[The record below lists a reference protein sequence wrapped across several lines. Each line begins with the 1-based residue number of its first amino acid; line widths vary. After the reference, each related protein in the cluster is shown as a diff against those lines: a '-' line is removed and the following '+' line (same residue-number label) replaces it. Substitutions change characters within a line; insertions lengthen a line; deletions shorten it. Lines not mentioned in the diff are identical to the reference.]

1 MQTAMDSDTREEPRS
16 EPKSEAKSEPRSEP
30 KSEPKSEAPR
40 RDPSITIPTAAALRT
55 ERAFAFGVAV
65 VPFVGL
71 LAAIAWHVV
80 TVTDLAIAVVMYAIT
95 GFGITVGFHR
105 LFTHKSF
112 ECPKWVKAAFQIA
125 GSMAVEGP
133 AIRWVA
139 DHRRHHAFSDR
150 PGDPHSPHLRERH
163 GVAGTLSE
171 LWHAH
176 IGWFFDA
183 EKTRIKRFAPDL
195 LVDRDV
201 TRIDKRYF
209 TWMFLTLAI
218 PFVLGA
224 VATQS
229 LRGALSA
236 LLWGGL
242 VRVFFVHHVTW
253 SINSICHVFGNRP
266 FETRDKSSNV
276 AWLAIPSL
284 GESWHNGHHA
294 FPTSAVHGLGRF
306 QIDLSALLISM
317 LERLGLA
324 WNVKRPTAAQVE
336 DRRVAAT

>member
-1 MQTAMDSDTREEPRS
+1 MQTAMETNALEETELPRS
-16 EPKSEAKSEPRSEP
+16 VPPESVPPASVPPTTDTPK
-30 KSEPKSEAPR
+30 
-40 RDPSITIPTAAALRT
+40 RDPSTVTPTPEALRS
-55 ERAFAFGVAV
+55 ERTFAFLVAV
-65 VPFVGL
+65 VPFVAL
-71 LAAIAWHVV
+71 LGAIAWHVI
-80 TVTDLAIAVVMYAIT
+80 TLTDIAISVVMYAIT

-112 ECPKWVKAAFQIA
+112 ECPKWVRTAFQIA
-125 GSMAVEGP
+125 GSMAAEGP

-150 PGDPHSPHLRERH
+150 PGDPHSPHLRQLH
-163 GVAGTLSE
+163 GVSGTIRE

-176 IGWFFDA
+176 IGWFFDPI
-183 EKTRIKRFAPDL
+183 KTRIKRFAPDL

-201 TRIDKRYF
+201 TKIDKRYY
-209 TWMFLTLAI
+209 TWLALSFAI
-218 PFVLGA
+218 PFVLGGA
-224 VATQS
+224 LTLS
-229 LRGALSA
+229 LRGALTA

-242 VRVFFVHHVTW
+242 VRMFFVHHVTW

-266 FETRDKSSNV
+266 FEARDKSSNV

-306 QIDLSALLISM
+306 QIDLSALLISA

-336 DRRVAAT
+336 AKRVAVATT